1 MTEKNVAAQPKAALP
16 ELLDINEVCAF
27 FGGSKPLNPATI
39 YRGAGKR
46 YPHPVKIGPNTN
58 RWLRSEC
65 VEALHRIIAESR
77 AA

>member
-1 MTEKNVAAQPKAALP
+1 MTDTSAESTACD
-16 ELLDINEVCAF
+16 LLDIQQVCAF

-39 YRGAGKR
+39 YRGAGKL
-46 YPHPVKIGPNTN
+46 YPKPVKMGPNTN

-65 VEALHRIIAESR
+65 EAARQALIAASR